1 MLELEES
8 YLRFLQVAVLGVILV
23 VTFSLWPTAMV
34 TLLVDVFREVIFFS
48 ISFTT
53 KRTVAAFF
61 ASALEVTVILTL
73 PAFLKYTLPEA
84 LTVATLGLLLLK
96 VTALARY
103 LLVNSVYFG
112 NGRTNRFSNG
122 NTLYC
127 CL

>member
-8 YLRFLQVAVLGVILV
+8 YLSFLQVAVLGVILV

-53 KRTVAAFF
+53 KRTVADFF

-96 VTALARY
+96 VTAL
-103 LLVNSVYFG
+103 LLPLVTVTTGF
-112 NGRTNRFSNG
+112 RVRLLTAPFP
-122 NTLYC
+122 L
-127 CL
+127 